1 MQAKLSCEKKLMEGK
16 CKPHCLLWFRFRF
29 FHLSIP
35 SDLLTNKQKKNG
47 ELNLLRFR
55 KCLLTK
61 RCPGQNISQS
71 PTYFLY
77 ALGVHMNFF
86 FLLSTCINAV
96 LCNLQLYSP
105 LFGTALLGAV
115 NYSLNQRCP
124 IELFSAFRERPQ
136 SYTVFLVVVNCDSS
150 I

>member
-35 SDLLTNKQKKNG
+35 SDLLTNKQKKIG

-55 KCLLTK
+55 KCLLSG
-61 RCPGQNISQS
+61 PEHQSVSNIFS
-71 PTYFLY
+71 LCI
-77 ALGVHMNFF
+77 GVCILNLFF
-86 FLLSTCINAV
+86 KLSTCINAV
-96 LCNLQLYSP
+96 LCNLQLYSA